1 MNRTHRSA
9 PGAGLPRGW
18 LSRACM
24 ILILAAALAPITAAG
39 NADLSAS
46 APAAPQAGGWA
57 SGFHLPGIS
66 SPIMA
71 LARGPDG
78 SIYAGGLAL
87 ATAGNVLVKGVA
99 RWNSA
104 TSSWQALGA
113 GLDGYVLA
121 LAVGPDGALYAGYYT
136 YAGGTPAYGVT
147 RWNGTAWQPL
157 GTGTNGEVRSLAFGT
172 DGALY
177 AGGSFTTMGGVAA
190 KNIARWDGTSWH
202 PLGSGIDI
210 STPYSHAYVYALVV
224 GADDMLYA
232 GGFFTTA
239 GGIPANNVA
248 HWTGTEWQ
256 PLGSGTEGEVRSL
269 VAKPDGNLYA
279 GGTFTIA
286 GGIAADNIARWDG
299 AAWHP
304 LGTGTGG
311 AVYSLASGPDGS
323 LYAGG
328 AFTTAGGTAANRIA
342 RWDSTTS
349 SWHALGEGF
358 NGSVNALAFDT
369 SDTLYAGGGFTATGS
384 TVATYMARWNGAS
397 WLPLTAS
404 GNGMSHM
411 VYEIVNGPGDTLYAG
426 GVFITADNVVTNRIA
441 RWNGASWQPL
451 GAGMDNEVSALAADG
466 SGNLYAG
473 GWFSTAGGVAASGI
487 AHWDGMTWDPV
498 GGGVFGGGGN
508 PVHTIVVD
516 ANDDPYIG
524 GFFHRAGDV
533 SAYNIVR
540 WDHTTSSWQALG
552 DGTNGGVR
560 ALAIGPDGSLFA
572 GGDFSWAGGQTVN
585 AIARWDGTSWHA
597 LGSGITGGSY
607 PCVFALAIGP
617 DGSLYVGGS
626 FTTAGGTT
634 VNHIAR
640 WDPATSAWH
649 PLGSGMG
656 GNSPSVYALAFGP
669 DGSLYAGGTFSSAGG
684 RAANNVARWDGASWH
699 PLHTGT
705 DGSVW
710 ALAFAS
716 DGTLYAGGGFNTAG
730 GKASNRIAHWLGDI
744 EYKEKVW
751 LPLVLR

>member
-1 MNRTHRSA
+1 MKPTHRSA

-24 ILILAAALAPITAAG
+24 ILILAAALAPVTAAG

-57 SGFHLPGIS
+57 GGFHLPGVS
-66 SPIMA
+66 SGIMA

-78 SIYAGGLAL
+78 SVYAGGFAL
-87 ATAGNVLVKGVA
+87 TTAGDVVAKGVA
-99 RWNSA
+99 RWNGA
-104 TSSWQALGA
+104 TSSWQALDA
-113 GLDGYVLA
+113 GLAGYYILA
-121 LAVGPDGALYAGYYT
+121 LAVGPDGAPYASYYT
-136 YAGGTPAYGVT
+136 FAGGAPSFGVT
-147 RWNGTAWQPL
+147 RWNGTSWQPL
-157 GTGTNGEVRSLAFGT
+157 GTGMNGEVRSLAFGT

-202 PLGSGIDI
+202 PLGSGMDT
-210 STPYSHAYVYALVV
+210 STPYSYAYVYALVV
-224 GADDMLYA
+224 GADGVLYA
-232 GGFFTTA
+232 GGSFTTA

-248 HWTGTEWQ
+248 RWNGTEWQ
-256 PLGSGTEGEVRSL
+256 PLGSGTGGEVRSL
-269 VAKPDGNLYA
+269 AMKTDGTLYA
-279 GGTFTIA
+279 GGAFTTPA
-286 GGIAADNIARWDG
+286 NNIARWDG
-299 AAWHP
+299 STWHS
-304 LGTGTGG
+304 LGAGTSGP
-311 AVYSLASGPDGS
+311 VYSLAFGLDGS

-328 AFTTAGGTAANRIA
+328 AFTTAGETAANRTA

-358 NGSVNALAFDT
+358 NGSVNALAFG
-369 SDTLYAGGGFTATGS
+369 SGGALYAGGIFTASGS
-384 TVATYMARWNGAS
+384 TVATYMAHWDGAS
-397 WLPLTAS
+397 WLPLTSS

-426 GVFITADNVVTNRIA
+426 GGFITAGNVVVNRVA
-441 RWNGASWQPL
+441 HWNGASWQPL
-451 GAGMDNEVSALAADG
+451 GVGIDDEVTALAADG

-473 GWFSTAGGVAASGI
+473 GWFSTAGSVAASGI
-487 AHWDGMTWDPV
+487 ARWDGATWHSV

-508 PVHTIVVD
+508 PVHVIVVD
-516 ANDDPYIG
+516 ANDDPHIG
-524 GFFHRAGDV
+524 GFFYRAGDV
-533 SAYNIVR
+533 SANNIVR
-540 WDHTTSSWQALG
+540 WEHTTSSWQTLG

-560 ALAIGPDGSLFA
+560 ALAIGTDGSLYA
-572 GGDFSWAGGQTVN
+572 GGEFSWAGGQTVN
-585 AIARWDGTSWHA
+585 AIVRWDGTSWHA
-597 LGSGITGGSY
+597 LGSGMGGSY
-607 PCVFALAIGP
+607 PRVFALAIGP

-640 WDPATSAWH
+640 WNPATSAWY

-684 RAANNVARWDGASWH
+684 RAANNVARWDGASWY
-699 PLHTGT
+699 PLYTGT

-710 ALAFAS
+710 TLAFAS

-730 GKASNRIAHWLGDI
+730 WAASNRIAHWLGDI
-744 EYKEKVW
+744 EYTEKIW